1 MNIMDTPIDSFK
13 IRYATENDV
22 ELILKFI
29 TSLAIYEHMENQV
42 TATKELLLNSLFIE
56 KRAEVIIGEEH
67 GVPVCFALFYH
78 NYSTFLGKANL
89 FLEDLYVNED
99 KRGLGYGKMMLSC
112 LASIAIERNCSR
124 LDWWCLDWNQ
134 PSIDFYK
141 SLGANHLKEWNIFRA
156 QHEGLESLSKYIKK

>member
-1 MNIMDTPIDSFK
+1 MNKIETPIKDFM
-13 IRYATENDV
+13 IRYAEEKDTD
-22 ELILKFI
+22 LILNFI
-29 TSLAIYEHMENQV
+29 TSLAIYEHMVDQV
-42 TATKELLLNSLFIE
+42 TATKEKLINSLFRD
-56 KRAEVIIGEEH
+56 KRAEVIIGEEK

-99 KRGLGYGKMMLSC
+99 KRGLGYGKMMLSF
-112 LASIAIERNCSR
+112 LAKLAIDRNCSR

-134 PSIDFYK
+134 PSIEFYK

-156 QHEGLESLSKYIKK
+156 QHEALESLSKHIKK

>member
-1 MNIMDTPIDSFK
+1 MNLIQTPIQGFV
-13 IRYATENDV
+13 IRYAKQSDAK
-22 ELILKFI
+22 LILEFI
-29 TSLAIYEHMENQV
+29 TRLAIYEHMEKQV
-42 TATKELLLNSLFIE
+42 TASEDKLIQSLFID
-56 KRAEVIIGEEH
+56 KRAEVIIGEEN

-112 LASIAIERNCSR
+112 LASIAVERNCSR

-134 PSIDFYK
+134 HSIEFYK

-156 QHEGLESLSKYIKK
+156 QHEGLVSLAKYIKK

>member
-1 MNIMDTPIDSFK
+1 MNRIKTPIEGFI
-13 IRYATENDV
+13 IRYADEKDAK
-22 ELILKFI
+22 LILSFI
-29 TSLAIYEHMENQV
+29 TSLAIYEHMEDQV
-42 TATKELLLNSLFIE
+42 TATEEKLIQSLFKE

-89 FLEDLYVNED
+89 FLEDLYVNEN

-156 QHEGLESLSKYIKK
+156 QHESLKSLSLYIKK

>member
-1 MNIMDTPIDSFK
+1 MKIMDTPIESFK
-13 IRYATENDV
+13 IRYATKNDV
-22 ELILKFI
+22 DLILKFI
-29 TSLAIYEHMENQV
+29 TSLAIYEHMEGQV
-42 TATKELLLNSLFIE
+42 TATKELLLNSLFVE

-99 KRGLGYGKMMLSC
+99 KRGLGYGKLMLSC

-141 SLGANHLKEWNIFRA
+141 CLGANHLKEWNIFRA